1 MTPRPPVRINAPAL
15 VLRVMANIL
24 QGPKILLTK
33 VANGQ
38 IESSVGVTVGAV
50 CVVMAPVLF
59 ISAAADFWNRGDD
72 GVELLILG
80 LVVGL
85 IGLAVLGV
93 SRFPSGLPV
102 ARLFVAFVAGAFA
115 SLIVATAAHYFSSAA
130 TSLDVAVAEAA
141 STVSGTN
148 ASVIQAETLSLGIT
162 LFRSLGQWLSAAAII
177 VVVVRIMPHLGVG
190 GLDADGGV
198 VTRSARRLA
207 PKSGSTMIRLLAL
220 YAALTGVLLVAY
232 GVAGMSFV
240 ESLVHALTTISS
252 GGFSTRSGSI
262 GAFGSVAIEWIAICG
277 MVIAG
282 TSLPLIFRAL
292 QQKDMSR
299 FGRSVEFRAYVGL
312 IVAAVV
318 TTLAWS
324 SQWPNESNVRE
335 AVFSVISA
343 ISTTGFYSSELR
355 STAYGAESIL
365 LILML
370 IGGMSASVAGGFK
383 VIRLMVLGK
392 YIRREL
398 RRSIHP
404 AMVEKI
410 HLGRSSIGDVAMS
423 RIIGELFLAI
433 MIILP
438 MAMLFSAD
446 GLNFKA
452 AFSFAISSLSNVGF
466 AFGLDRTD
474 QHLQALGAIGHIAA
488 AMLMMIGRIS
498 ATPVFVALGGIGEPA
513 QREIRR
519 LRLRRKQ
526 KVIR

>member
-1 MTPRPPVRINAPAL
+1 
-15 VLRVMANIL
+15 MANIL

-115 SLIVATAAHYFSSAA
+115 SLIVATAAHYFSSAV

-240 ESLVHALTTISS
+240 ESLVHAFTTISS
-252 GGFSTRSGSI
+252 GGFL
-262 GAFGSVAIEWIAICG
+262 
-277 MVIAG
+277 
-282 TSLPLIFRAL
+282 SL
-292 QQKDMSR
+292 
-299 FGRSVEFRAYVGL
+299 
-312 IVAAVV
+312 
-318 TTLAWS
+318 
-324 SQWPNESNVRE
+324 
-335 AVFSVISA
+335 
-343 ISTTGFYSSELR
+343 
-355 STAYGAESIL
+355 
-365 LILML
+365 
-370 IGGMSASVAGGFK
+370 
-383 VIRLMVLGK
+383 
-392 YIRREL
+392 
-398 RRSIHP
+398 IH
-404 AMVEKI
+404 I
-410 HLGRSSIGDVAMS
+410 
-423 RIIGELFLAI
+423 
-433 MIILP
+433 
-438 MAMLFSAD
+438 
-446 GLNFKA
+446 
-452 AFSFAISSLSNVGF
+452 
-466 AFGLDRTD
+466 
-474 QHLQALGAIGHIAA
+474 
-488 AMLMMIGRIS
+488 
-498 ATPVFVALGGIGEPA
+498 
-513 QREIRR
+513 
-519 LRLRRKQ
+519 
-526 KVIR
+526 